1 MKTYYIRV
9 DGQVYHV
16 SVADLNSNPV
26 LVTVD
31 GEEIEVWVENEPAEP
46 ARSTD
51 HPIGSLEPGRQSGS
65 QPGSLK
71 TTNGND
77 RLVKAPIPGVI
88 TAIQVQPGQAVQ
100 VGDILCSLEAMK
112 MVNSIRAARSG
123 TIGAIH
129 VSLGQHVRHQE
140 LLLEYAEQDR

>member
-1 MKTYYIRV
+1 
-9 DGQVYHV
+9 
-16 SVADLNSNPV
+16 
-26 LVTVD
+26 
-31 GEEIEVWVENEPAEP
+31 
-46 ARSTD
+46 
-51 HPIGSLEPGRQSGS
+51 
-65 QPGSLK
+65 LK